1 MTRPLRLLLAV
12 LGAGLLIACG
22 KPDSERIFGHWRAE
36 RLQLQGLSVPMGPEF
51 VVSRTE
57 LRSVDGDVRIPI
69 ASVTAD
75 GDAVTLDMPL
85 GLGLQFQFDGADRV
99 AFDMPLVGKL
109 YYRRVSGAVQ
119 AAQSPV
125 QPSAAVQSVVTP
137 SAADPAVAHTPR
149 MRPPETELPQQD
161 DPMRDYNL
169 CIARVRQGDT
179 DGAVRS
185 LRDAFQHGFRDFAL
199 LESAPDLAPLK
210 NDPRYMALVTRYR

>member
-1 MTRPLRLLLAV
+1 MTRPLRLLLAL
-12 LGAGLLIACG
+12 LGAGLLIGCG

-57 LRSVDGDVRIPI
+57 LRSTEGDVRIPI
-69 ASVTAD
+69 SSVTAD

-85 GLGLQFQFDGADRV
+85 GLGLRFQFDGADRV

-109 YYRRVSGAVQ
+109 YYRRVSDALQVAQPPVPPPAVVPPVV
-119 AAQSPV
+119 AA
-125 QPSAAVQSVVTP
+125 
-137 SAADPAVAHTPR
+137 PAVAHTPR
-149 MRPPETELPQQD
+149 TPPPETGLPQRD
-161 DPMRDYNL
+161 DPILDYNL

-199 LESAPDLAPLK
+199 LESSPDLAPLK

>member
-1 MTRPLRLLLAV
+1 MTRPLRFLLAV
-12 LGAGLLIACG
+12 LGAGLLMACG
-22 KPDSERIFGHWRAE
+22 KPDGERIFGHWRAE

-57 LRSVDGDVRIPI
+57 LRSMDGEVRIPI

-99 AFDMPLVGKL
+99 AFDMPLVGKI
-109 YYRRVSGAVQ
+109 YYRRVSDVVQ
-119 AAQSPV
+119 VAQPPVPLPVVVPPVVAAP
-125 QPSAAVQSVVTP
+125 PVTP
-137 SAADPAVAHTPR
+137 TVAHTPR
-149 MRPPETELPQQD
+149 TPSSAIELPPRD

-199 LESAPDLAPLK
+199 LEGSPDLAPLK
-210 NDPRYMALVTRYR
+210 NDPRYIALVTRYR

>member
-1 MTRPLRLLLAV
+1 MTRPLRFLLAV
-12 LGAGLLIACG
+12 LGAGLLVACG

-57 LRSVDGDVRIPI
+57 LRSMDGDVRIPI
-69 ASVTAD
+69 SSVTAD

-85 GLGLQFQFDGADRV
+85 GLGLRFQFDGADRV

-109 YYRRVSGAVQ
+109 YYRRVSDAVQ
-119 AAQSPV
+119 VAQPPVVAA
-125 QPSAAVQSVVTP
+125 
-137 SAADPAVAHTPR
+137 PAVAHTPR
-149 MRPPETELPQQD
+149 TPPPETGLPQRD
-161 DPMRDYNL
+161 DPMLDYNR

-199 LESAPDLAPLK
+199 LESSPDLAPLK
-210 NDPRYMALVTRYR
+210 NDPRYMALVARYR